1 MPHVVCAGIL
11 VADVFVPPLECLPEP
26 GELIAT
32 GEFLLEPG
40 GCAANTA
47 IGLRRQGLDV
57 SIVGCVG
64 DDAFGER
71 VERDLRG
78 HGIDTSGIRRVDTG
92 TSMTVIVPVIGE
104 DRRYIHTFG
113 ANAALTAGDLDGA
126 DLATADAV
134 YVGGYLVL
142 PGLRGPE
149 LAERLAVAHGRVVL
163 TVAVPEGSIVSAEDV
178 TAVLPHLD
186 WFVANEHEAEL
197 LTGER
202 EPEHQAEWFSR
213 RGAQSVAITL
223 GDRGAVVAAGTERFA
238 VPAHTVEV
246 VEPSGAGDA
255 FDAGLISALLDG
267 LGAHASVE
275 RATVLGASA
284 CTALGCWEGVL
295 TRAELE
301 AQLA

>member
-1 MPHVVCAGIL
+1 VPHVVCAGIL
-11 VADVFVPPLECLPEP
+11 VADVFVPPLERLPGP

-71 VERDLRG
+71 VERDLRA
-78 HGIDTSGIRRVDTG
+78 HGIDTSGIRRVGTG
-92 TSMTVIVPVIGE
+92 TSMTVIVPVTGE

-113 ANAALTAGDLDGA
+113 ANAALCAGDLD
-126 DLATADAV
+126 LAMLETADAV
-134 YVGGYLVL
+134 YIGGYLLL
-142 PGLRGPE
+142 PGLRGPA
-149 LAERLAVAHGRVVL
+149 LAERLAAARGRVVL
-163 TVAVPEGSIVSAEDV
+163 TVAVPEGAAVSAEDV
-178 TAVLPHLD
+178 TSVLPHLD
-186 WFVANEHEAEL
+186 WFVANEHEAAV

-202 EPEHQAEWFSR
+202 EPERQVEWLCEH
-213 RGAQSVAITL
+213 GAQSVAITL
-223 GDRGAVVAAGTERFA
+223 GDRGAVVAAGDEHFA
-238 VPAHTVEV
+238 VPAQTVEV

-255 FDAGLISALLDG
+255 FDAGLIAGLVAGLDTRTC
-267 LGAHASVE
+267 VE
-275 RATVLGASA
+275 WATVLGASA